1 MRRVAEVIG
10 DKRVLRLIGRYP
22 RAGVLSGG
30 VVERSAEG
38 TPQGGPLSPLLA
50 NIYLDAPDRELESRV
65 PRFRRY
71 ADDCNIYVGSEA
83 CAEGDQGLDREASAT
98 EGERGQERGG
108 EAVGAEV
115 SGVSSEPP
123 RAGGSGAGKYRTI
136 PTEGAGDLARR
147 PIGHESAVTRR
158 GGGRFAAGGVITGW
172 PSGGAGSSGWKDGY
186 DGTYGSASGC
196 AGAVPRDGA
205 TGQGHGTPAGIT
217 PAGHWGTAV
226 ERCFG
231 EPRRMAH
238 CGEPAN
244 ADSVIECDVAAVRVC
259 DAIGSCGVGLRPLGS
274 TAGYG
279 KPYVRWCGRV
289 TGPGIPVTR
298 PDGCGLR

>member
-108 EAVGAEV
+108 EVVGAEV

-147 PIGHESAVTRR
+147 PIGHESAVTRPVAAADSR
-158 GGGRFAAGGVITGW
+158 LVGLLPAGRAAARDLRAGRMDTTAHTEVLLAAPAQCHGMGQRDRATGRRRALRRLGIGERLLKGV
-172 PSGGAGSSGWKDGY
+172 
-186 DGTYGSASGC
+186 SASR
-196 AGAVPRDGA
+196 GAWRIAANRLMQTALSNA
-205 TGQGHGTPAGIT
+205 TL
-217 PAGHWGTAV
+217 
-226 ERCFG
+226 
-231 EPRRMAH
+231 RRYGFVM
-238 CGEPAN
+238 PS
-244 ADSVIECDVAAVRVC
+244 DLAAW
-259 DAIGSCGVGLRPLGS
+259 D
-274 TAGYG
+274 
-279 KPYVRWCGRV
+279 
-289 TGPGIPVTR
+289 
-298 PDGCGLR
+298 